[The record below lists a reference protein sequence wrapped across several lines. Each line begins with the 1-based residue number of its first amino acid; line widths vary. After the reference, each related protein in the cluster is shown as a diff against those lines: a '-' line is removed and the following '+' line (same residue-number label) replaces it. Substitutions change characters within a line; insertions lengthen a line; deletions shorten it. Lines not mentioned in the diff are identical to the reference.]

1 MRQEWWKPCSK
12 FRESLLK
19 CFITYRV
26 TTRCSIE
33 WQTPFALPSSAT
45 CICYNKQLKRRM
57 RFGDFWRHKGTEGR
71 VIKTIFLFSLRN
83 IQRHFHWETYHTM
96 STKREKEKK
105 DIFFFS
111 QSTTIYRPCR
121 HALHRTRQR
130 VFKVAFRVI
139 PSSLFFV
146 RKKKNAR
153 TVKYN
158 VVYSNS
164 FVIRFFFYDH
174 VISFR
179 VETVASSSA
188 SGFNL
193 PLVADES
200 ISGADW
206 MLRHF
211 GTMVEHKSSI
221 VDPSADLLPL
231 STPSAACITRST
243 V

>member
-105 DIFFFS
+105 DIFFLS
-111 QSTTIYRPCR
+111 IYDNLQALPTCPSPDSTKSIQSGLSCYP
-121 HALHRTRQR
+121 
-130 VFKVAFRVI
+130 F
-139 PSSLFFV
+139 LFIF
-146 RKKKNAR
+146 
-153 TVKYN
+153 
-158 VVYSNS
+158 
-164 FVIRFFFYDH
+164 
-174 VISFR
+174 
-179 VETVASSSA
+179 
-188 SGFNL
+188 
-193 PLVADES
+193 
-200 ISGADW
+200 
-206 MLRHF
+206 
-211 GTMVEHKSSI
+211 
-221 VDPSADLLPL
+221 
-231 STPSAACITRST
+231 C
-243 V
+243 

>member
-105 DIFFFS
+105 DIFFS
-111 QSTTIYRPCR
+111 LNLRQSTGLADMPFTGLDKEYSKWPFV
-121 HALHRTRQR
+121 L
-130 VFKVAFRVI
+130 
-139 PSSLFFV
+139 SLPLYFLLE
-146 RKKKNAR
+146 KKKMHAQW
-153 TVKYN
+153 
-158 VVYSNS
+158 
-164 FVIRFFFYDH
+164 
-174 VISFR
+174 
-179 VETVASSSA
+179 
-188 SGFNL
+188 
-193 PLVADES
+193 S
-200 ISGADW
+200 I
-206 MLRHF
+206 M
-211 GTMVEHKSSI
+211 
-221 VDPSADLLPL
+221 
-231 STPSAACITRST
+231 
-243 V
+243 